1 MENLKKII
9 TLATILV
16 FGTTLSAQEDLSLE
30 KCISLALGHN
40 QKIKAAQQEVKAA
53 GDLKKAAF
61 TRYLP
66 DFSIN
71 GAYTYINK
79 DYQLLKEDLFLPVV
93 PYTAID
99 QSTGGLSQA
108 ALQNPTVAASTFV
121 INPATGTV
129 VTDAAGNP
137 VFQKYTYLPASKSVL
152 DLDHVAVISGGFTQ
166 PVYTG
171 GKIREANKIAG
182 YTKEIAD
189 YNLSLSEN
197 ELVYSVEEAYWRI
210 VSLKEKV
217 KLACQYHD
225 MLVRLVSDLENIY
238 SEGIITDNDLLKA
251 RLKLSEADIQV
262 LKAENGME
270 LSKMA
275 LCQIT
280 GLPYSSRI
288 TLDDSLNSD
297 EGTVINELATESS
310 IEARPELGI
319 LEKNVDIARSGV
331 KLMESRFLPDI
342 AMTAGYTFMNPNLYN
357 GLEKEFGGD
366 YTIGVVCN
374 IPLFHFGDRKHTLNA
389 VRAGHEAASLKLEE
403 TKELMVLQLQQAIYR
418 YNEAVK
424 TTGLAALALE
434 QSSKNLKYTDDGFR
448 EGIQRTTD
456 LLEAQVLWQKT
467 FSELIDARTE
477 QQMAASNIKKI
488 TGKY

>member
-1 MENLKKII
+1 MENIKKLI
-9 TLATILV
+9 TLTSFLILGATLW
-16 FGTTLSAQEDLSLE
+16 AQEDLSLE
-30 KCISLALGHN
+30 KCIKLALDHN
-40 QKIKAAQQEVKAA
+40 QKIKAAKQQINAA

-61 TRYLP
+61 TQYLP
-66 DFSIN
+66 DFRVT

-79 DYQLLKEDLFLPVV
+79 DFKLLKEDLLLPVV

-99 QSTGGLSQA
+99 GATGRVSQA
-108 ALQNPTVAASTFV
+108 ALENPSVAASTFV
-121 INPATGTV
+121 INPSTGTV

-152 DLDHVAVISGGFTQ
+152 DLDHVAIINGGFTQ

-171 GKIREANKIAG
+171 GKIREANKIAA
-182 YTKEIAD
+182 YAKEIAD

-197 ELVYSVEEAYWRI
+197 ELVYSVGEAYWRI
-210 VSLKEKV
+210 VSLREKV
-217 KLACQYHD
+217 KLARQYHD

-238 SEGIITDNDLLKA
+238 TEGIITDNDLLKA
-251 RLKLSEADIQV
+251 KLKLSGAEIQV

-275 LCQIT
+275 LCQMT
-280 GLPYSSRI
+280 GLSYTSGI
-288 TLDDSLNSD
+288 TLADSLNSD
-297 EGTVINELATESS
+297 EGIAMNFQASEAS

-319 LEKNVDIARSGV
+319 LEKNVDIARSEV
-331 KLMESRFLPDI
+331 KLMESRYLPDI
-342 AMTAGYTFMNPNLYN
+342 AMTAGYALMNPNLYN

-366 YTIGVVCN
+366 YTIGIVCN
-374 IPLFHFGDRKHTLNA
+374 VPLFHFGERKHTLNA
-389 VRAGHEAASLKLEE
+389 ARAGHEAASLTLEE
-403 TKELMVLQLQQAIYR
+403 TKELMVLQLQQAIFR

-424 TTGLAALALE
+424 TTEVAAFALG

-448 EGIQRTTD
+448 EGIQKTTD
-456 LLEAQVLWQKT
+456 LLEAQVLWQKA

>member
-1 MENLKKII
+1 MENFKKLIAL
-9 TLATILV
+9 TTILV
-16 FGTTLSAQEDLSLE
+16 FGVTLSAQEDLSLE
-30 KCISLALGHN
+30 KCIRLALAHN
-40 QKIKAAQQEVKAA
+40 QKIKAAQQEAKAA
-53 GDLKKAAF
+53 EDIKKAAF

-66 DFSIN
+66 DFAVNS
-71 GAYTYINK
+71 AYSYINK
-79 DYQLLKEDLFLPVV
+79 DYKLLKEDLLLPVI

-99 QSTGGLSQA
+99 PSTGGLSQA
-108 ALQNPTVAASTFV
+108 ALGNPAVAASTFV
-121 INPATGTV
+121 INPSTGTV
-129 VTDAAGNP
+129 VTDASGNP

-152 DLDHVAVISGGFTQ
+152 DLDHVAVLSGGFTQ

-217 KLACQYHD
+217 KLARQYND
-225 MLVRLVSDLENIY
+225 MLVKLVSDLENIY
-238 SEGIITDNDLLKA
+238 SEGIITDNDLLRA
-251 RLKLSEADIQV
+251 RLKLSGAGIQF

-275 LCQIT
+275 LCQMT
-280 GLPYSSRI
+280 GLTYTSGI
-288 TLDDSLNSD
+288 TLTDSLNSD
-297 EGTVINELATESS
+297 KGTAMNVQATENS
-310 IEARPELGI
+310 IAARPELGI
-319 LEKNVDIARSGV
+319 LEKNVNIAGSGI

-342 AMTAGYTFMNPNLYN
+342 AMTAGYTVMNPNLYN

-366 YTIGVVCN
+366 FTIGVVCN
-374 IPLFHFGDRKHTLNA
+374 VPLFHFGDRKHTLNA
-389 VRAGHEAASLKLEE
+389 ARAQHEAASLKFEE
-403 TKELMVLQLQQAIYR
+403 TKELMVLQLQQAIFR

-424 TTGLAALALE
+424 TTELAALALE

-448 EGIQRTTD
+448 EGIQKTTD
-456 LLEAQVLWQKT
+456 LLEAQVLWQKA

>member
-1 MENLKKII
+1 MGNLKKQIMLI
-9 TLATILV
+9 TILV
-16 FGTTLSAQEDLSLE
+16 FGATLSAQEDLSLE
-30 KCISLALGHN
+30 KCIRLALDHN
-40 QKIKAAQQEVKAA
+40 QKIKEAVQQINAA

-66 DFSIN
+66 DFSLT

-79 DYQLLKEDLFLPVV
+79 DFKLLKEDLLLPVV
-93 PYTAID
+93 PYTSID
-99 QSTGGLSQA
+99 QSTGRVSQA
-108 ALQNPTVAASTFV
+108 ALNNPAVAASTFV
-121 INPATGTV
+121 INPSTGTV
-129 VTDAAGNP
+129 VTDAGGNP

-152 DLDHVAVISGGFTQ
+152 DLDNVAIIRGGFTQ

-171 GKIREANKIAG
+171 GKIREANRIAG
-182 YTKEIAD
+182 YAKEIAE
-189 YNLSLSEN
+189 YNLSLTQN

-210 VSLKEKV
+210 VSLKEKA
-217 KLACQYHD
+217 KLARLYNE

-238 SEGIITDNDLLKA
+238 REGIITDNDLLRAK
-251 RLKLSEADIQV
+251 LKLSGAEIQV
-262 LKAENGME
+262 LKADNGIE

-275 LCQIT
+275 LCQMT
-280 GLPYSSRI
+280 GISYTSGL
-288 TLDDSLNSD
+288 TLTDSLNSD
-297 EGTVINELATESS
+297 EGIELNYQASEAS

-319 LEKNVDIARSGV
+319 LQKNVDMARSEV

-342 AMTAGYTFMNPNLYN
+342 AMTAGYALMNPNLYN

-374 IPLFHFGDRKHTLNA
+374 VPIFHFGDRKHTLNA
-389 VRAGHEAASLKLEE
+389 ARAGHEAASLKLEE
-403 TKELMVLQLQQAIYR
+403 TKELIVLQLQQALFR
-418 YNEAVK
+418 YNESIK
-424 TTGLAALALE
+424 TTELAALALE
-434 QSSKNLKYTDDGFR
+434 QSAKNLKYTDDGFR
-448 EGIQRTTD
+448 EGIQKTTD
-456 LLEAQVLWQKT
+456 LLEAQVLWQKA